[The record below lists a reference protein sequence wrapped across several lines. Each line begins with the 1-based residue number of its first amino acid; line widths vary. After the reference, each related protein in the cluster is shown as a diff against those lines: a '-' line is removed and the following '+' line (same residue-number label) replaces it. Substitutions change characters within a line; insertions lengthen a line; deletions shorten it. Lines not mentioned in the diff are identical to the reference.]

1 MGVGQIF
8 LNLKHMREI
17 WTCTVVTKKALRLG
31 QALIHFKIFTIN
43 RAKTC
48 RSTKP
53 VFVYSQVK
61 MSS

>member
-1 MGVGQIF
+1 MGVGHIC
-8 LNLKHMREI
+8 LNLKHAKL
-17 WTCTVVTKKALRLG
+17 WTCTIVTKKALRLR

-53 VFVYSQVK
+53 VFLYTQAK
-61 MSS
+61 